1 MEYVVVEE
9 FDPDAISKRVEE
21 LLNDG
26 WELHGNLQFSAY
38 YAKGDEIEH
47 RTTFVQALTK
57 KKKNRP
63 IGALGLGAARRKS
76 PV

>member
-1 MEYVVVEE
+1 MEYIVVEE

-38 YAKGDEIEH
+38 YAKDDETEH

-57 KKKNRP
+57 KDTP
-63 IGALGLGAARRKS
+63 IGVLGLGAARREP